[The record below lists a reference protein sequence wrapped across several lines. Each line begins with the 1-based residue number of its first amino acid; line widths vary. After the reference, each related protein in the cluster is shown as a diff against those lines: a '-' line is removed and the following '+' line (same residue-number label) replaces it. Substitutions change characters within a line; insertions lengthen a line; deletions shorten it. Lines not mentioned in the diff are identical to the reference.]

1 MYDEC
6 YSRYVC
12 LDPCQYQQ
20 LLRILGSTAID
31 NLVNGAPPPMPSGVT
46 GSYAPVTGL
55 TVSKGI
61 VTAVNTTPPATPGFV
76 SGHADAGQQN
86 VSAGNLAI
94 TLSFT
99 PTVGNFLVLAIGT
112 AAADMVPSPPAPWVP
127 TPAISASA
135 PGGSTNIHNVFLF
148 YMPNCPAT
156 TSWTVPCTGTY
167 AAGWAVAEFQGI
179 ATPSP
184 LDQSTTVSGTGQSVP
199 DYSTPATAQPVE
211 LAISVIGARY
221 EEPTPAG
228 PTNGFTF
235 IIAPTSSLIALA
247 YNITSSAGP
256 VTTGWT
262 SLNLSISDGY
272 AGGIATFLT
281 V

>member
-1 MYDEC
+1 
-6 YSRYVC
+6 
-12 LDPCQYQQ
+12 
-20 LLRILGSTAID
+20 
-31 NLVNGAPPPMPSGVT
+31 
-46 GSYAPVTGL
+46 
-55 TVSKGI
+55 
-61 VTAVNTTPPATPGFV
+61 
-76 SGHADAGQQN
+76 
-86 VSAGNLAI
+86 
-94 TLSFT
+94 
-99 PTVGNFLVLAIGT
+99 
-112 AAADMVPSPPAPWVP
+112 
-127 TPAISASA
+127 
-135 PGGSTNIHNVFLF
+135 
-148 YMPNCPAT
+148 MPNCPAT

-167 AAGWAVAEFQGI
+167 QAGWAVAEFQGI

-211 LAISVIGARY
+211 LAISVIGARLDD
-221 EEPTPAG
+221 EPPPAG

-235 IIAPTSSLIALA
+235 IIADIFSLIALA

-262 SLNLSISDGY
+262 SLNLSGSDGY